1 MHRITTRTANGGTH
15 TRFGLSLLSLHDD
28 ALAATLARARLADHC
43 ALAATCKRVRRV
55 MRAKALSVVRDRDGW
70 TEYGIFAIA
79 ATQDDPDQETSTE
92 HLKFCCVSH
101 TFDAS
106 CTSFVDPDNV
116 GADGVPQAPME
127 LVNPTA
133 AVSEEGLLVVAGGW
147 DEKADEF
154 GRDVCVYDSRTMSWL
169 SRPMLRARRLPEQ
182 FPAPIAST
190 CIAFVQGRLVI
201 AGGQSDKRAPEPHG
215 GALSTSNCFVWD
227 DCAALW
233 EQLPPMLLPTE
244 GAAYGVIGHR
254 LYVVGGTSMQ
264 VEEGG
269 TVLYLGPATRRMPSL
284 QILDM
289 ETRSWSKGPELD
301 ALHVISPRSER
312 DVLQWHTREWS
323 ACGWRG
329 RLYVVG
335 CEPGYAHEDGAMHEE
350 TDWYNENTEVYC
362 FDPATNSWST
372 LPPLRFAMREGAG
385 LCVHNGRLVVFGQG
399 RPVEA
404 EEFRRPMHRLI
415 HYLADDN
422 TWKAWAHS
430 GSNWIWTLP
439 HFDPP
444 KFHIMASPWNQLHA
458 QTVVSLPLR

>member
-1 MHRITTRTANGGTH
+1 MAT
-15 TRFGLSLLSLHDD
+15 LSLLSLHDD
-28 ALAATLARARLADHC
+28 ALTATLARTRLTDHC
-43 ALAATCKRVRRV
+43 ALAATCKRVRRLILG
-55 MRAKALSVVRDRDGW
+55 KALSVVRDRDGW
-70 TEYGIFAIA
+70 TEYGIFALA
-79 ATQDDPDQETSTE
+79 RTSDDGDDNTDVPSESLQ
-92 HLKFCCVSH
+92 FCCLSH
-101 TFDAS
+101 KFDS
-106 CTSFVDPDNV
+106 NRDNI
-116 GADGVPQAPME
+116 GPDGVPQAHLE
-127 LVNPTA
+127 FWSPTA
-133 AVSEEGLLVVAGGW
+133 TVSEEGLLVVAGNW
-147 DEKADEF
+147 DDEKGLRAFSGSGEI
-154 GRDVCVYDSRTMSWL
+154 GREVGVFDSRLMCWL

-182 FPAPIAST
+182 LPERVSST
-190 CIAFVQGRLVI
+190 CIAFVQGRLVV
-201 AGGQSDKRAPEPHG
+201 AGGQSAKRRPGNEAHYQPL
-215 GALSTSNCFVWD
+215 LSSSNCFAWD
-227 DCAALW
+227 GSAALW
-233 EQLPPMLLPTE
+233 EQLPPMPVPTE
-244 GAAYGVIGHR
+244 EAAYGVIGSR
-254 LYVVGGTSMQ
+254 LYVVGGSSVC
-264 VEEGG
+264 VERHPPG
-269 TVLYLGPATRRMPSL
+269 YRMPSL

-289 ETRSWSKGPELD
+289 ETRSWTKGPELD
-301 ALHVISPRSER
+301 ALHVISRQSAREFGNG
-312 DVLQWHTREWS
+312 HTREWS

-335 CEPGYAHEDGAMHEE
+335 CEPGYAHDEEEWGMHEGD
-350 TDWYNENTEVYC
+350 DWYNETTEVYC

-404 EEFRRPMHRLI
+404 EEFRRPMHCLI

>member
-182 FPAPIAST
+182 LPERVAST
-190 CIAFVQGRLVI
+190 CIAFVQGRLVV
-201 AGGQSDKRAPEPHG
+201 AGGQSTKRRPPGNEAHYQPL
-215 GALSTSNCFVWD
+215 LSSSNCFAWD
-227 DCAALW
+227 GSAALW
-233 EQLPPMLLPTE
+233 EQLPPMPVPTQE
-244 GAAYGVIGHR
+244 AAYGVIGSR
-254 LYVVGGTSMQ
+254 LYVVGGRSVRVDT
-264 VEEGG
+264 G
-269 TVLYLGPATRRMPSL
+269 LPKPSL

-289 ETRSWSKGPELD
+289 ETRSWTKGPELD
-301 ALHVISPRSER
+301 ALHVISRQSAREFGNG
-312 DVLQWHTREWS
+312 HTREWS

-335 CEPGYAHEDGAMHEE
+335 CEPGYAHDEEEWGMHEGD
-350 TDWYNENTEVYC
+350 DWYNETTEVYC

-399 RPVEA
+399 RTTMGG
-404 EEFRRPMHRLI
+404 EFSRPLHGLI
-415 HYLADDN
+415 HYLSDKN
-422 TWKAWAHS
+422 TWEAWANS
-430 GSNWIWTLP
+430 ASRWIWTLGN
-439 HFDPP
+439 FD
-444 KFHIMASPWNQLHA
+444 KFPIMASPYNHCIPQGVA
-458 QTVVSLPLR
+458 SLPLR

>member
-1 MHRITTRTANGGTH
+1 MHRNTTRTAHGATH

-28 ALAATLARARLADHC
+28 ALTATLARARLADHC

-55 MRAKALSVVRDRDGW
+55 MRAKGLSVVRARDGW

-79 ATQDDPDQETSTE
+79 HTQDDPDQETSTE
-92 HLKFCCVSH
+92 HLQFCCVSH

-133 AVSEEGLLVVAGGW
+133 AVSEDGLLVVTGAW
-147 DEKADEF
+147 DEEADEA
-154 GRDVCVYDSRTMSWL
+154 GRDVCVYDSRVMCWL

-182 FPAPIAST
+182 FPESIAST

-201 AGGQSDKRAPEPHG
+201 AGGLTDKRRPPPNDVG
-215 GALSTSNCFVWD
+215 SPALSTSKCFAWD
-227 DCAALW
+227 DSAALW
-233 EQLPPMLLPTE
+233 EPLPPMPLPTE
-244 GAAYGVIGHR
+244 AAAYGVIGSR
-254 LYVVGGTSMQ
+254 LYVVGGDSVQ
-264 VEEGG
+264 VE
-269 TVLYLGPATRRMPSL
+269 YGPTKIRMPSL

-301 ALHVISPRSER
+301 ELHIISPRSER
-312 DVLQWHTREWS
+312 DVGKWHTREWS
-323 ACGWRG
+323 ACNWRG

-350 TDWYNENTEVYC
+350 TDWYNEFTEVYC

-372 LPPLRFAMREGAG
+372 LPPLRWAMREGAG

-399 RPVEA
+399 RPVQED
-404 EEFRRPMHRLI
+404 EFSRPMHCLI

-439 HFDPP
+439 LFEPP
-444 KFHIMASPWNQLHA
+444 KFHIMASPWNHLQA